1 MLKNRQILVSAI
13 GIVLGVVASE
23 AVSTGC
29 GSSLTP
35 EEACTDCM
43 QIDLEPWNCYD
54 EIGEN
59 VTYRGTM
66 CVEPGLD
73 ASQVVFECAGE
84 FPIVG
89 TGKAKPTPCDGMGE
103 SGADDG
109 VDGGSADG
117 SGSCSSYDPSANV
130 TFALGPLR
138 RVVNGLFV
146 DALIADPLPL
156 LECDGARL
164 EPLSS
169 GYYEVTGATSG
180 TFLYELGL
188 RNGDIPLELNGRSL
202 ETFEDGAEVLGELY
216 LEGELDYSLL
226 LERNGNPLTLPYEL
240 YYDPISP

>member
-1 MLKNRQILVSAI
+1 LILKSQQILVSAV
-13 GIVLGVVASE
+13 GILLGVVASE

-54 EIGEN
+54 RIGEEN
-59 VTYRGTM
+59 VVYRGTM

-84 FPIVG
+84 FLIVD
-89 TGKAKPTPCDGMGE
+89 A
-103 SGADDG
+103 GAN
-109 VDGGSADG
+109 
-117 SGSCSSYDPSANV
+117 CSSYDPSANV
-130 TFALGPLR
+130 TLALGPLR

-216 LEGELDYSLL
+216 LEGERDYSLL

-240 YYDPISP
+240 YYDPVSP